1 MNETWQS
8 KTRLIVIDEAH
19 CISEWGEDFR
29 SDYQHLHEL
38 RSFFSVPI
46 MTLTATSTKKVKD
59 DIMEHLQL
67 ADDDTDIIF
76 KSPNRPNIFIEV
88 RKKEST
94 DYEVA
99 LKWLI
104 DHIKKNGQNSKK
116 TIVYCRSIDR
126 VSETFMTL
134 KDSLGLHAY
143 LYQIKHPQN
152 ILVEMFHKSTY
163 QDSKDR
169 IISEFKSNNSTI
181 RCLVATVALGMG
193 LDIRDVDLIVHVGC
207 PKSVLSYWQEA
218 GRCARDGRNGFSLIL
233 YDHFTL
239 SLKTTGKDMANIV
252 KNKDNK
258 CIRKE
263 IISLLSVG
271 EVEKLDT
278 NHCEGCDGPRCT
290 CSACSCCSVCS
301 SKCKCQE
308 RCKFDIEKFL
318 SEDL

>member
-8 KTRLIVIDEAH
+8 KTGLIVIDEAH

-46 MTLTATSTKKVKD
+46 LTLTATSTKKVKD

-116 TIVYCRSIDR
+116 TIFYCSSIDK

-152 ILVEMFHKSTY
+152 ILVEIFHKSTY
-163 QDSKDR
+163 QDSK
-169 IISEFKSNNSTI
+169 
-181 RCLVATVALGMG
+181 M
-193 LDIRDVDLIVHVGC
+193 
-207 PKSVLSYWQEA
+207 
-218 GRCARDGRNGFSLIL
+218 
-233 YDHFTL
+233 
-239 SLKTTGKDMANIV
+239 
-252 KNKDNK
+252 
-258 CIRKE
+258 
-263 IISLLSVG
+263 
-271 EVEKLDT
+271 
-278 NHCEGCDGPRCT
+278 
-290 CSACSCCSVCS
+290 
-301 SKCKCQE
+301 
-308 RCKFDIEKFL
+308 
-318 SEDL
+318 